1 MNPRFAAIF
10 AACALLAGCGNMQN
24 LTADDVRVPENLR
37 ATASIPKSIAE
48 LDAALAI
55 NAQRCGPSARL
66 TINPADATEAYY
78 IASMPGLTKA
88 SVALIIDVKQ
98 EGAVSTVKGYTY
110 YSTWK
115 SQVEAVIATM
125 QDPTTCH

>member
-1 MNPRFAAIF
+1 
-10 AACALLAGCGNMQN
+10 MQN
-24 LTADDVRVPENLR
+24 LTADDVRMPENLR
-37 ATASIPKSIAE
+37 AVVSIPKSIAE

-66 TINPADATEAYY
+66 TTNPADATEAYY

-98 EGAVSTVKGYTY
+98 EGSVSTVKGYTY
-110 YSTWK
+110 YRTWK
-115 SQVEAVIATM
+115 SQVEAIIAAM
-125 QDPTTCH
+125 EDPSTCH